1 MATGFDLIGLLLIV
15 IMAISGLKKGLIDGV
30 LKMVGIYAAIYASMH
45 YNQYGTALIEPL
57 IHLPDAY
64 KVPAGFVI
72 MFILVMYSITFISF
86 ILKKL
91 VKTMRLGAVDRLGG
105 ITFGALKAGLILSAF
120 VWAFA
125 MVPADRRGTW
135 QKESKLYPVV
145 EVFAGNMVKILSLE
159 DELATLQSMMDPN
172 ADKTQL

>member
-64 KVPAGFVI
+64 KV
-72 MFILVMYSITFISF
+72 
-86 ILKKL
+86 
-91 VKTMRLGAVDRLGG
+91 
-105 ITFGALKAGLILSAF
+105 
-120 VWAFA
+120 
-125 MVPADRRGTW
+125 
-135 QKESKLYPVV
+135 
-145 EVFAGNMVKILSLE
+145 
-159 DELATLQSMMDPN
+159 
-172 ADKTQL
+172 